1 MVGER
6 RGFAMFWPFLT
17 TVKFKTQDGGV
28 VRLHYAVSAIDR
40 NHARS
45 ELKRRIMKQEIFGY
59 AVEKVIAATSLE
71 ALALKL
77 PERSVMLL
85 G

>member
-40 NHARS
+40 NHAKS
-45 ELKRRIMKQEIFGY
+45 ELKRRIMKQEVFGY

-85 G
+85 S

>member
-1 MVGER
+1 
-6 RGFAMFWPFLT
+6 MFWPFLT
-17 TVKFKTQDGGV
+17 TVKFNTQDGGV
-28 VRLHYAVSAIDR
+28 VRLQYAVSAIDC
-40 NHARS
+40 NHAKS
-45 ELKRRIMKQEIFGY
+45 ELKRRIMKQEVFGY
-59 AVEKVIAATSLE
+59 VVEKVIAATSLE

>member
-1 MVGER
+1 
-6 RGFAMFWPFLT
+6 MFWPFLT

-40 NHARS
+40 NHAKS
-45 ELKRRIMKQEIFGY
+45 ELKRRIMKQEVFGY
-59 AVEKVIAATSLE
+59 VVEKVIAATSLE

>member
-1 MVGER
+1 M
-6 RGFAMFWPFLT
+6 MFWPFLT

-28 VRLHYAVSAIDR
+28 VRLEYAVSAIDR
-40 NHARS
+40 NHAKS
-45 ELKRRIMKQEIFGY
+45 ELKRRFLDQEVFGHV
-59 AVEKVIAATSLE
+59 VEKVIAATSLE

-77 PERSVMLL
+77 PERCVMLL